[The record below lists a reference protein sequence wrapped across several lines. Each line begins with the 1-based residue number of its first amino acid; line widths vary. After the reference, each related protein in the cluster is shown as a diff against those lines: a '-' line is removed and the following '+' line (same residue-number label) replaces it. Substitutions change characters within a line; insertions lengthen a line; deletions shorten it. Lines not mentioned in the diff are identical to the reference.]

1 MSYWIPPIS
10 GKVISCVTVQRLP
23 FLEQQKDSI
32 KQRMQEFDT
41 IIANRLDAQN
51 IDNSSQMR
59 QQPQWNR
66 LSLDD
71 EDVDFIEEFTRVIND
86 QSIPHVD
93 DNTMN
98 GEP

>member
-1 MSYWIPPIS
+1 
-10 GKVISCVTVQRLP
+10 
-23 FLEQQKDSI
+23 
-32 KQRMQEFDT
+32 
-41 IIANRLDAQN
+41 
-51 IDNSSQMR
+51 MR